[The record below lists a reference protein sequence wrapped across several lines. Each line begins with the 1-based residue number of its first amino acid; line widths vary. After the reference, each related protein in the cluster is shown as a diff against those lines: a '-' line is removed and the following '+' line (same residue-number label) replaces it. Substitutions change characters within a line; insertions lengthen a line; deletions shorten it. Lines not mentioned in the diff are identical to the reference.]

1 MSRAFVKDDAD
12 HEQVVVP
19 HRAPLPDGVP
29 NFVTPA
35 GLADLKR
42 ERARLLAERSALQGD
57 VTGAPE
63 TLRRL
68 TALAEELDALEE
80 RLASAELVATPP
92 AGTREVRLGATVT
105 VRDLAPVGRGAPSG
119 GRLER
124 FTIVGVDEAD
134 PLEGRVAFPAP
145 AAQALLGR
153 SVGDEVRVAA
163 GDGVRHLRVEAVEYQ
178 QGGDGSSAADGP
190 SDEPDA

>member
-19 HRAPLPDGVP
+19 HRAPLPAGMP
-29 NFVTPA
+29 NLVTPA
-35 GLADLKR
+35 GLAELKR
-42 ERARLLAERSALQGD
+42 EHAQLLSERSALQSARAN
-57 VTGAPE
+57 APE

-68 TALAEELDALEE
+68 TALVEELDALEE
-80 RLASAELVATPP
+80 RLASAEVVPTPP

-105 VRDLAPVGRGAPSG
+105 VRDLGPAGRGAPPG
-119 GRLER
+119 GGLER
-124 FTIVGVDEAD
+124 FTIVGVDQAD

-153 SVGDEVRVAA
+153 SVGDEVRVEA
-163 GDGVRHLRVEAVEYQ
+163 GDTVRHLRIEAVAYQ
-178 QGGDGSSAADGP
+178 QAGEGSSAAYG
-190 SDEPDA
+190 SRDEPDA